1 MTSREI
7 ICPGLPAHW
16 VNAWLAAVGVT
27 VLDPR
32 IRLRWTIDG
41 EPTAVF
47 SATKIHPLNALLE
60 SWPSKKLLDDLP
72 IAEHWK
78 GNDPMRRK
86 VSVDTFMQRARE
98 AREHPYSWTLS
109 STMTDLC
116 VDKNGEVEHA
126 PFDPAGPGSTKWLQH
141 RLIKLQEHL
150 DDVSET
156 RVRESLMGYAI
167 RVKDNG
173 LGFDQ
178 TRLGSSSDY
187 ASKWVD
193 PLVETLAFFGL
204 KLFPVRGNGVDNR
217 LDKNVRTGK
226 RQRGWRTSSPDG
238 NIRQFYWPVWR
249 QCLDHAGIDALMDVW
264 RPAHKRTWERLG
276 VHAGWRSVR
285 YKPVVIADTTRGL
298 GSERL

>member
-1 MTSREI
+1 MISREI
-7 ICPGLPAHW
+7 TCPGLPAHW

-32 IRLRWTIDG
+32 IRLRWTTDG
-41 EPTAVF
+41 EPIAVF

-72 IAEHWK
+72 IAEHWN

-86 VSVDTFMQRARE
+86 VSVETFIQRARG
-98 AREHPYSWTLS
+98 ARGHPYSWTLS

-141 RLIKLQEHL
+141 RLVKLQEHL
-150 DDVSET
+150 DVSET

-178 TRLGSSSDY
+178 TRLGSSSD
-187 ASKWVD
+187 STSTWVD

-204 KLFPVRGNGVDNR
+204 KIFPVRGNGIDQR
-217 LDKNVRTGK
+217 LDKNMKTGK
-226 RQRGWRTSSPDG
+226 RQRGWRTSSSDG
-238 NIRQFYWPVWR
+238 NIRQFHWPVWR
-249 QCLDHAGIDALMDVW
+249 QYLDYAGIDALMDVW
-264 RPAHKRTWERLG
+264 RPARKRTWEQLE
-276 VHAGWRSVR
+276 VHAGWRSVQ
-285 YKPVVIADTTRGL
+285 YTPVGSADTTRGF

>member
-1 MTSREI
+1 MSREI
-7 ICPGLPAHW
+7 TCPGLPAHW

-32 IRLRWTIDG
+32 IRLRWTVEG
-41 EPTAVF
+41 EPKAVF
-47 SATKIHPLNALLE
+47 SATRIHPLNALLE

-72 IAEHWK
+72 IAEYWE
-78 GNDPMRRK
+78 GNNPMRRK
-86 VSVDTFMQRARE
+86 VSVETFVQRAGE
-98 AREHPYSWTLS
+98 ARAHPFSWALS

-141 RLIKLQEHL
+141 RLIKLQKHL
-150 DDVSET
+150 NVSEM
-156 RVRESLMGYAI
+156 RVRESLMGHAI

-178 TRLGSSSDY
+178 TRLGSSSDD

-193 PLVETLAFFGL
+193 LVVETLAFFGL
-204 KLFPVRGNGVDNR
+204 KIFPVRGNGIDQR
-217 LDKNVRTGK
+217 FDKNARTGK
-226 RQRGWRTSSPDG
+226 RQRGWRMSSSEG
-238 NIRQFYWPVWR
+238 NIRQFHWPVWS
-249 QCLDHAGIDALMDVW
+249 QCLDYSGIDALMDVW
-264 RPAHKRTWERLG
+264 RPVHRRNWELLG
-276 VHAGWRSVR
+276 VHAGWRSVQ
-285 YKPVVIADTTRGL
+285 YHPVGSADTTRGL

>member
-1 MTSREI
+1 MTSKEI
-7 ICPGLPAHW
+7 ICPGLPGYW

-32 IRLRWTIDG
+32 IHLRWTIDG

-47 SATKIHPLNALLE
+47 SATKIHPINALLE

-72 IAEHWK
+72 IAECWK

-86 VSVDTFMQRARE
+86 VSVETFMQRARE
-98 AREHPYSWTLS
+98 TRGHPYSWTLS

-141 RLIKLQEHL
+141 RLIKLQEHF
-150 DDVSET
+150 DVSET
-156 RVRESLMGYAI
+156 RVRESLRGCAI
-167 RVKDNG
+167 RVKGNG

-178 TRLGSSSDY
+178 TRLGSSSDHT
-187 ASKWVD
+187 SKWVD
-193 PLVETLAFFGL
+193 PVVETLAFFGL
-204 KLFPVRGNGVDNR
+204 KILPVRGNGVDQR
-217 LDKNVRTGK
+217 LDNNVRTGK
-226 RQRGWRTSSPDG
+226 RQRGWRTSSSDG
-238 NIRQFYWPVWR
+238 NIRQFHWPVWR

-264 RPAHKRTWERLG
+264 KPSHKHTWDSLG
-276 VHAGWRSVR
+276 VHAGWRSVQ
-285 YKPVVIADTTRGL
+285 YTPVGSADTTRGF

>member
-1 MTSREI
+1 MISKEI
-7 ICPGLPAHW
+7 TCPGLPAHW

-32 IRLRWTIDG
+32 IRLRWTIEG
-41 EPTAVF
+41 EPKAVF
-47 SATKIHPLNALLE
+47 SATRIHPLDALLE

-72 IAEHWK
+72 IAEYWER
-78 GNDPMRRK
+78 NNPMRRR
-86 VSVDTFMQRARE
+86 VPVETFMKRAKE
-98 AREHPYSWTLS
+98 ARGHPYSWTLS

-126 PFDPAGPGSTKWLQH
+126 PFDPAGPGSTKWLQY
-141 RLIKLQEHL
+141 RLVKLQKHL
-150 DDVSET
+150 DVSET
-156 RVRESLMGYAI
+156 RLRESLMGYAI

-178 TRLGSSSDY
+178 TRLGSSSDD

-204 KLFPVRGNGVDNR
+204 KIFPVRGNGIDQR
-217 LDKNVRTGK
+217 LDKYARTGK
-226 RQRGWRTSSPDG
+226 RQRGWRTSSSSG
-238 NIRQFYWPVWR
+238 KISRFHWPVWR
-249 QCLDHAGIDALMDVW
+249 QCLDYAGIDALMDVW
-264 RPAHKRTWERLG
+264 RPAHKHTWERLG
-276 VHAGWRSVR
+276 VHAGWRGVQ
-285 YKPVVIADTTRGL
+285 YKPVGSADTTRGL